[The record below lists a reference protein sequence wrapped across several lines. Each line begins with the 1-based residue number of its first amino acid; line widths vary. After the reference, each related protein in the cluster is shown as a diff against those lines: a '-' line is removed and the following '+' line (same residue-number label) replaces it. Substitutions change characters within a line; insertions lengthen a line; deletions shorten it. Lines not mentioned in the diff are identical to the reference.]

1 MRRHLISSATCG
13 GLVLLVSLATP
24 LLAQMPAQDA
34 TRPAVLTP
42 TAAPVEPSERISEPT
57 PVPASAPARAA
68 NAPEVAPAAP
78 EKAAGVPPASPA
90 PEPAVTAAP
99 EPANPAPEPATVA
112 TPAPAPVPDAA
123 KSDPPQVAAP
133 AAPARPALETPA
145 DNPSALNIAAAAQ
158 VLAPK
163 AGTERRDTDAIVAFY
178 RARNDAPL
186 WVGDSGRTP
195 AAKAMLAEMARA
207 GDYGLEAP
215 VILSAIKEGPGE
227 GAAPDAVAA
236 EEVRI
241 SQAVLKYARHAR
253 GGRIDPTSLSKF
265 LDRQPRI
272 YDPTSV
278 LEQIASATDPAGYLR
293 QLHPQHPQF
302 EKLRQKYLGLRK
314 SNAPTAAALAP
325 VPDGPRIQP
334 GATHPHVALVRA
346 RLGLAAPKVEGSA
359 LANDNLFDTNLV
371 KAVQDFQ
378 VARGLKPADG
388 SIGNGTRQALNTVT
402 QGDPKKVLANMEQWR
417 WMPDNLGSFYVWV
430 NVPEYTLRVVSN
442 GQVIHT
448 ERVVVGK
455 TDTQTPI
462 FSDEMEQV
470 IFHPFWGV
478 PDGIKSNEIQPA
490 LARGQYS
497 VLAKHNLRIASGNR
511 DIDPASVDWRTADL
525 RRFHVYQPPGND
537 NVLGVVKF
545 RFPNKHDVYMH
556 DTPTKGL
563 FSTAVRTYS
572 HGCMRVQNP
581 IRLAE
586 IVLAEDKKMVSDKV
600 RSLAAVGAPANNQ
613 INLSRK
619 IPVHVTYFTASVE
632 DDGKARYFPD
642 VYGHETR
649 INLALEGKAHLIAK
663 VNEPKGPVRAEPV
676 ASLFEAAQK
685 SAPRDWVR
693 NAFTNN

>member
-1 MRRHLISSATCG
+1 MRRYAIVSTALSVAA
-13 GLVLLVSLATP
+13 LVVALAVP
-24 LLAQMPAQDA
+24 VRAQD
-34 TRPAVLTP
+34 TDKPPVLTP
-42 TAAPVEPSERISEPT
+42 TATPTEPT
-57 PVPASAPARAA
+57 AAPAHDAT
-68 NAPEVAPAAP
+68 APAATP
-78 EKAAGVPPASPA
+78 EAPVKAAESSPPPTPA
-90 PEPAVTAAP
+90 PPPIVTAAP
-99 EPANPAPEPATVA
+99 EPAKPAPEATDKAEPPATVAAPAPTPAPAPEPAKPTVA
-112 TPAPAPVPDAA
+112 SEAAPTPDKLEA
-123 KSDPPQVAAP
+123 PPQVAAP
-133 AAPARPALETPA
+133 TAPA
-145 DNPSALNIAAAAQ
+145 PSGLDIAAAVQ
-158 VLAPK
+158 KLGPRSGPDK
-163 AGTERRDTDAIVAFY
+163 RDTDAIVAVY
-178 RARNDAPL
+178 KARNDAPL
-186 WVGDSGRTP
+186 WTGDAGRTP

-207 GDYGLEAP
+207 GDYGLEPAP
-215 VILSAIKEGPGE
+215 ILNGIKEGPAQ
-227 GAAPDAVAA
+227 GAAPDVLAA

-241 SQAVLKYARHAR
+241 ALAILRYARHAR
-253 GGRIDPTSLSKF
+253 GGRIDPGSLTKF
-265 LDRQPRI
+265 IDRQPRL
-272 YDPTSV
+272 YDPASV
-278 LEQIASATDPAGYLR
+278 LEQIASANDPAAYLR
-293 QLHPQHPQF
+293 QLHPQHAQF
-302 EKLRQKYLGLRK
+302 EKLRQKYLTMRK
-314 SNAPTAAALAP
+314 SNVQAANLAP

-346 RLGLAAPKVEGSA
+346 RLGIAAPKPDGSA
-359 LANDNLFDTNLV
+359 PANDNLYDQGLV

-378 VARGLKPADG
+378 IARGLKPADG
-388 SIGNGTRQALNTVT
+388 SIGNGTRQALNTVA
-402 QGDPKKVLANMEQWR
+402 QGNPKKVLANMEQWR

-430 NVPEYTLRVVSN
+430 NIPEYTLRVVSN
-442 GQVIHT
+442 GQVIHS

-455 TDTQTPI
+455 TDTQTPV

-490 LARGQYS
+490 LARGQYA

-563 FSTAVRTYS
+563 FNTSVRTYS

-581 IRLAE
+581 VRLAE
-586 IVLAEDKKMVSDKV
+586 IVLAEDKKMATDKV

-613 INLSRK
+613 INLTRK

-642 VYGHETR
+642 VYGHENR

-685 SAPRDWVR
+685 SGPRDWVR